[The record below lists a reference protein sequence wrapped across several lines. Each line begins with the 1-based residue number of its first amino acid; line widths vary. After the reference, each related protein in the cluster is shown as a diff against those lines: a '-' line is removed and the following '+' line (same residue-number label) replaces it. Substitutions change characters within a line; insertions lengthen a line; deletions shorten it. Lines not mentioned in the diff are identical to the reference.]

1 MYKNNILISNLVK
14 IAKTTDFSNVYKN
27 SGVSLNANYNDFT
40 SSIIETPNYL
50 FNYKYNGT
58 DISTYCIATWVDSN
72 SGFSSLPSWCTKI
85 RAVLIGGGGAGCQG
99 EFSKNNQTNTHIN
112 NNIQTSRN
120 HNHDNQDVFFG
131 QSGGGG
137 GGGGFVFL
145 NTTNA
150 SQVSVQL
157 GIGGQANGE
166 SGTAT
171 TLIIN
176 GSTVVKALGG
186 GGAVLG
192 TDGTATTGGSGGQ
205 TQGGSIVANG
215 NNGTVVPAQ
224 DYIGIK
230 GGALPGGQQYINSGE
245 LKKYGVGGGGTAS
258 SYYTTT
264 RTYTG
269 QESPHDFVYN
279 FPSNITYQAG
289 SDGYYRIYFLS
300 N

>member
-1 MYKNNILISNLVK
+1 MYKNGIPISSLVNCIK
-14 IAKTTDFSNVYKN
+14 NTNSYNAYKN
-27 SGVSLNANYNDFT
+27 SGISLNADYNDFT
-40 SSIIETPNYL
+40 STIIETPNSA

-58 DISTYCIATWVDSN
+58 DISTYSIATWVDSN

-85 RAVLIGGGGAGCQG
+85 RAVLIGGGGAGAKG
-99 EFSKNNQTNTHIN
+99 DFSYNVQNNTHIN
-112 NNIQTSRN
+112 NSIQISAN
-120 HNHDNQDVFFG
+120 HNHDNQDVFVG

-150 SQVSVQL
+150 SQVSVEL
-157 GIGGQANGE
+157 GIGGRANGE

-186 GGAVLG
+186 GGASI
-192 TDGTATTGGSGGQ
+192 ANGGGGGG
-205 TQGGSIVANG
+205 TQGGSTVANG
-215 NNGTVVPAQ
+215 GNGQ
-224 DYIGIK
+224 GNK
-230 GGALPGGQQYINSGE
+230 GAGVPGGQQYINSSALE
-245 LKKYGVGGGGTAS
+245 SYGKAGGGTSAS
-258 SYYTTT
+258 YHLVN

-269 QESPHDFVYN
+269 HENPHDFVYY
-279 FPSNITYQAG
+279 FPSDVNYQPG
-289 SDGYYRIYFLS
+289 NDGYYRIYFLS